1 MIRLLK
7 NGQQCKQEI
16 KMIPHILTKTSLVIT
31 GLSGQEVTS
40 IDRNNPDFE
49 EIYSIVNEQ
58 DISEHLLK
66 RLIRLTSPGTRL
78 KEICSEDKTV
88 QMTITEH
95 GTLKIIA
102 GDSEYFPPA
111 SLAQAIFQVYE
122 LKGDLKPLANFV
134 AKLANNPRKEVA
146 DELWDFINVCGL
158 TLTEDG
164 NFLAYKNVNS
174 DFTSIYDSKTDN
186 TPGTVLSMRRQD
198 VEHNPDKTCSAG
210 LHFAAWG
217 YLSHY
222 SSGGKTVLLSISPED
237 VVSIPSD
244 YNNMKGRAWRYKVL
258 REVKQPEELKNYA
271 LYND

>member
-1 MIRLLK
+1 
-7 NGQQCKQEI
+7 
-16 KMIPHILTKTSLVIT
+16 MIPHILTKTSLVIT

-58 DISEHLLK
+58 DISDHLLK

-88 QMTITEH
+88 QMTITEQ
-95 GTLKIIA
+95 GTLKIVA

-122 LKGDLKPLANFV
+122 LKGDLRPLANFV

-158 TLTEDG
+158 TLTEEG

-174 DFTSIYDSKTDN
+174 NFTSIYDSRTDN
-186 TPGTVLSMRRQD
+186 SPGTVLSMRRQD

-217 YLSHY
+217 YLTHY

-244 YNNMKGRAWRYKVL
+244 YNNMKGRAWKYKVL